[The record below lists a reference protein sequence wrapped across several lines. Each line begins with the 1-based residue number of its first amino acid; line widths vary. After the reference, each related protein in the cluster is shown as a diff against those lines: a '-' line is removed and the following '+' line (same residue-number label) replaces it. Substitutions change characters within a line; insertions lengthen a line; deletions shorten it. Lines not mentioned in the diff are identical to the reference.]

1 MSAGVS
7 AGVKGGMRVAALW
20 FPDWPVQAF
29 RLEQSATGAAGAVGG
44 AGAATAASVT
54 AATPVIIARQHA
66 VLACCRVA
74 RAAGVRRGMRL
85 RQAQALCP
93 EAVVAE
99 HNPERDGALFA
110 GVVNALDAVASSIEV
125 LRPGLVVVDAAAAA
139 RFHGGEDTA
148 VEMLIDAALFD
159 YLVGVADEI
168 ATAVIAARHAG
179 RGAAVPAGGSARFLR
194 NQSVQ
199 VLRAE
204 PALGVAAELV
214 DMFDRLGLRTLGEVA
229 ALDSAQVANRFG
241 QQGAR
246 AHAIARAVADR
257 RVAPELEHPEL
268 SVALRPEEPIER
280 VDAAAFAARQ
290 LAAQLHARLVQ
301 AGKVCLRLKVV
312 AELEGGETVERIW
325 RTREALSE
333 SGTADRVRWQLDGW
347 LAGARAASA
356 GGIVGLELIPVEVA
370 APQARQLWGGGA
382 GSDEDK
388 VRQTIERVQSQL
400 GMDRVL
406 QPREA
411 GGRGVAERVA
421 LVPYGEQD
429 AAAAQGPWPG
439 RIPAPLPARLGGGLN
454 HPASRVQLADAA
466 GAAVVVTAEALLSS
480 TPYALRWGA
489 RIYRVAAWAG
499 PWPVDAGW
507 WGPEAVREARLQL
520 VGHDAEK
527 QRAWLLNWRGGA
539 WRVEAVYS

>member
-1 MSAGVS
+1 MSAGVR
-7 AGVKGGMRVAALW
+7 AGMRVAALW
-20 FPDWPVQAF
+20 FPDWSVQAF
-29 RLEQSATGAAGAVGG
+29 RLEQGRVAASDAD
-44 AGAATAASVT
+44 AATSVT
-54 AATPVIIARQHA
+54 AAAPVIIARQHA
-66 VLACCRVA
+66 VLTCCRVA

-110 GVVNALDAVASSIEV
+110 GVVSALDAVASSIEV

-179 RGAAVPAGGSARFLR
+179 RGTVVPAGGSARFLR
-194 NQSVQ
+194 GQSVQ

-204 PALGVAAELV
+204 PALGVEAELV
-214 DMFDRLGLRTLGEVA
+214 DMLGRLGLRTLGEVA

-241 QQGAR
+241 QHGAR

-268 SVALRPEEPIER
+268 SVALQPEDPIER

-290 LAAQLHARLVQ
+290 LAAQLHERLVQ
-301 AGKVCLRLKVV
+301 AGAVCLRLKVV

-356 GGIVGLELIPVEVA
+356 GGIVGLELIPVEVE
-370 APQARQLWGGGA
+370 APRARELWGSGG
-382 GSDEDK
+382 DEDK

-421 LVPYGEQD
+421 LVPYGDQGV
-429 AAAAQGPWPG
+429 AAAEGPWPG

-454 HPASRVQLADAA
+454 HPASRVQLVDAA

-520 VGHDAEK
+520 VGQEQGAEK